1 MMRSIKRVVAAGL
14 VISLFTFSLFLVRSQ
29 SASTPDFEAVESVQG
44 MPEVVIEIPQGAT
57 GSEIASILF
66 EAGVTKSSEAY
77 FRVAVGDSRSEK
89 VAPGSHRLTL
99 GISARQALEQLLDT
113 DRIPNLIKVAEG
125 AWKSEVQKAF
135 VEYGFTKSQ
144 VNKAFS
150 TLKLPKGFTNS
161 EGLIFPA
168 QYSFPEGTSAQTAAQ
183 AMIDRFSGD
192 SYGRKLLQGNKQFSA
207 QQLLTI
213 ASIVQAESTN
223 EDFAKVAR
231 VIYNRLKI
239 GMPLQMDST
248 VHFIMQAR
256 GEIFLSRKSTMVNSA
271 YNTYRKFGLPPGPIC
286 SPGSDAMKA
295 TLEPIEGDWLYFI
308 TVAPGDTRF
317 TSDFA
322 QFNTWKLEYT
332 KNRKAG
338 VFE

>member
-1 MMRSIKRVVAAGL
+1 MASLKRLIAAGL
-14 VISLFTFSLFLVRSQ
+14 VIVLFTFSLFLVRTQ
-29 SASTPDFEAVESVQG
+29 SSSAPDFDSVQSVQDL
-44 MPEVVIEIPQGAT
+44 PEVTIEIPDGAT
-57 GSEIASILF
+57 GSQIASILF
-66 EAGVTKSSEAY
+66 ESGVVKSSEAY
-77 FRVAVGDSRSEK
+77 FRVAVGDARSQK

-99 GISARQALEQLLDT
+99 KISARQALDQLLDP
-113 DRIPNLIKVAEG
+113 DRIPSLIRVAEG
-125 AWKSEVQKAF
+125 AWKSEVQSAF
-135 VEYGFTKSQ
+135 INYGFTKLE
-144 VNKAFS
+144 VGKAFS
-150 TLKLPKGFTNS
+150 SLKLPQGFSNS

-168 QYSFPEGTSAQTAAQ
+168 QYSFPQDTSAQEAAQ
-183 AMIDRFSGD
+183 SMIDRFSED
-192 SYGRKLLQGNKQFSA
+192 LYGKKLLQGNKDFSA

-223 EDFAKVAR
+223 EDFSKVAR

-256 GEIFLSRKSTMVNSA
+256 GDIFLSRKSTALNSP

-286 SPGSDAMKA
+286 SPSSDAIKA
-295 TLEPIEGDWLYFI
+295 TLEPIQGDWLYFI

-317 TSDFA
+317 TASFDEFSK
-322 QFNTWKLEYT
+322 WKVEYT

-338 VFE
+338 AFN

>member
-1 MMRSIKRVVAAGL
+1 MASLKRIIAAGL
-14 VISLFTFSLFLVRSQ
+14 VIVLFTFSLFLVRTQ
-29 SASTPDFEAVESVQG
+29 SSSAPDFDSVQSVQDL
-44 MPEVVIEIPQGAT
+44 PEVTIEIPDGAT
-57 GSEIASILF
+57 GSQIASILF
-66 EAGVTKSSEAY
+66 ESGVVKSSEAY
-77 FRVAVGDSRSEK
+77 FRVAVGDARSQK

-99 GISARQALEQLLDT
+99 KISARQALDQLLDP
-113 DRIPNLIKVAEG
+113 DRIPNLIRVAEG
-125 AWKSEVQKAF
+125 AWKSEVQSAF
-135 VEYGFTKSQ
+135 INYGFTKLEVS
-144 VNKAFS
+144 KAFS
-150 TLKLPKGFTNS
+150 SLKLPQGFSNS

-168 QYSFPEGTSAQTAAQ
+168 QYSFPQDTSAQEAAQ
-183 AMIDRFSGD
+183 SMIDRFSED
-192 SYGRKLLQGNKQFSA
+192 LYGKKLLQGNKDFSA

-223 EDFAKVAR
+223 EDFSKVAR

-256 GEIFLSRKSTMVNSA
+256 GDIFLSRKSTALNSP

-286 SPGSDAMKA
+286 SPSSDAIKA
-295 TLEPIEGDWLYFI
+295 TLEPIQGDWLYFI

-317 TSDFA
+317 TASFDEFSK
-322 QFNTWKLEYT
+322 WKVEYT

-338 VFE
+338 VFN

>member
-1 MMRSIKRVVAAGL
+1 MTSLKRLIAAGL

-29 SASTPDFEAVESVQG
+29 SSSAPDFGNIETVQDL
-44 MPEVVIEIPQGAT
+44 PEVIVEIPPGAT
-57 GSEIASILF
+57 GSQIASILY
-66 EAGVTKSSEAY
+66 ESGVVKSAQAY
-77 FRVAVGDSRSEK
+77 FRTAVGDVRSEK

-99 GISARQALEQLLDT
+99 KISARQALDQLLDLE
-113 DRIPNLIKVAEG
+113 RIPNLIKVAEG
-125 AWKSEVQKAF
+125 AWKSEVKKAF
-135 VEYGFTKSQ
+135 INYGFAKSEIST
-144 VNKAFS
+144 AFS
-150 TLKLPKGFTNS
+150 SVKLPKGFSNS

-168 QYSFPEGTSAQTAAQ
+168 QYSFPKGTSAQTAAQ
-183 AMIDRFSGD
+183 TLINRFIDD
-192 SYGRKLLQGNKQFSA
+192 PYGRKLLQGSKDFSA

-223 EDFAKVAR
+223 GDFPKVAR
-231 VIYNRLKI
+231 VIFNRLKV

-256 GEIFLSRKSTMVNSA
+256 GDIFLSRKSTMLNSP
-271 YNTYRKFGLPPGPIC
+271 YNTYRKYGLPPGPIC

-295 TLEPIEGDWLYFI
+295 TLEPLQGDWLYFI

-317 TSDFA
+317 TANFDEFSK
-322 QFNTWKLEYT
+322 WKVEYT

-338 VFE
+338 AFN